1 MVKVDGAPLT
11 AGLQAISAATWSPT
25 YRAVPFEEW
34 DHKRTLLSE
43 APGVNEL
50 GRFEGAVGSVVY
62 SLDEVKAGKS
72 YPHKE
77 AGYDYSVAFHLDGAK
92 EERGTLLFSND
103 DTEFYLSSPID
114 GRMAFVRDGYLN
126 TFDYYVREG
135 WDADI
140 RIECT
145 NTATRLYVDGQL
157 KDELKRAKR
166 WASEKT
172 SYDYVPTLFFPL
184 QQAGDFKS
192 KVTKLEVV
200 KMK

>member
-1 MVKVDGAPLT
+1 
-11 AGLQAISAATWSPT
+11 
-25 YRAVPFEEW
+25 
-34 DHKRTLLSE
+34 
-43 APGVNEL
+43 VNEM
-50 GRFEGAVGSVVY
+50 GIIKGEPNSVVY
-62 SLDEVKAGKS
+62 ELDVVKPGKV
-72 YPHKE
+72 YPVKE
-77 AGYDYSVAFHLDGAK
+77 ASYGYTISFHLDAAK
-92 EERGTLLFSND
+92 EERGALLFSNK

-145 NTATRLYVDGQL
+145 NTATRLYVNGKL
-157 KDELKRAKR
+157 ADELKRAKR

-184 QQAGDFKS
+184 EKAGNFTSVVTDL
-192 KVTKLEVV
+192 KVENFVR
-200 KMK
+200 

>member
-1 MVKVDGAPLT
+1 
-11 AGLQAISAATWSPT
+11 
-25 YRAVPFEEW
+25 
-34 DHKRTLLSE
+34 LSE
-43 APGVNEL
+43 APGVNEM
-50 GRFEGAVGSVVY
+50 GIIKGESNSVVY
-62 SLDEVKAGKS
+62 ELDEVKPGKV
-72 YPHKE
+72 YPVKE
-77 AGYDYSVAFHLDGAK
+77 AGYGYTISFHLDAAK
-92 EERGTLLFSND
+92 EERGTLLFSNK

-126 TFDYYVREG
+126 TFDYYVQEG
-135 WDADI
+135 KSADI

-145 NTATRLYVDGQL
+145 NTATRLFVNGQL